1 MKEIEKVQGK
11 LKYLVEDFVVEEIG
25 DKWNCEVSE
34 IFNSDKTPDFGNLDI
49 EVTKDFLW
57 CEMEKK
63 DIDHFQAIKTFASS
77 IGKGV
82 DAIGYAGSKDKR
94 AITSQRIS
102 IFQPDLERLKN
113 FSHPNIFLKNF
124 KWVKRKI
131 KIGYLEGN
139 RFRIVVRDLD
149 KRDAIKISNKIRGL
163 DWFPNYFGSQRFG
176 SLRGNNVK
184 IGKLIL
190 KRKFEEAVWAILTD
204 VGEKESSGIRF
215 AREKLL
221 NEKDFSSAA
230 GYFPNFLKL
239 EKGTLNY
246 LSRNPGDFVGAIKKA
261 ERKNMLMF
269 VHSVQS
275 KIFNEILE
283 TALNE
288 GIDFT
293 KKGLESCILA
303 GYKTRFYDGRLG
315 EIEQEVLSEHGL
327 SLEDFDVK
335 EIPYL
340 RIKGSFRKAVVKV
353 DDLSLEIGDDETFEG
368 SKKIVLSFILPSGVY
383 ATTFLEKFFDL
394 F

>member
-1 MKEIEKVQGK
+1 MKEIEKIPGK
-11 LKYLVEDFVVEEIG
+11 LKYFVEDFIVEEIG
-25 DKWNCEVSE
+25 DKWNCKVSE
-34 IFNSDKTPDFGNLDI
+34 IFNSNKNPDFGNLDFDSP
-49 EVTKDFLW
+49 KDFLW

-63 DIDHFQAIKTFASS
+63 DLDHFQTIKDLANK

-102 IFQPDLERLKN
+102 IFQPDLEKLKEFN
-113 FSHPNIFLKNF
+113 HRNIFLKNF

-139 RFRIVVRDLD
+139 HFRIVIRDLD
-149 KRDAIKISNKIRGL
+149 KKESIKISNKIRGL
-163 DWFPNYFGSQRFG
+163 KWLPNYFGPQRFG

-190 KRKFEEAVWAILTD
+190 KRKFEEAVLAILTD
-204 VGEKESSGIRF
+204 VGMNEGSDVKF
-215 AREKLL
+215 AREKLSK
-221 NEKDFSSAA
+221 EKDFISAA
-230 GYFPNFLKL
+230 GYFPNYLRL

-246 LSRNPGDFVGAIKKA
+246 LARNPGDFEGAIKKA

-283 TALNE
+283 IALEE
-288 GIDFT
+288 GMDFT

-315 EIEQEVLSEHGL
+315 EIEREVLENHGL
-327 SLEDFDVK
+327 QLDDFDVK

-340 RIKGSFRKAVVKV
+340 RIKGSFRKAVVEVK
-353 DDLSLEIGDDETFEG
+353 DLSVDVEDDEAFEG
-368 SKKIVLSFILPSGVY
+368 SRKIVLSFTLPSGVY
-383 ATTFLEKFFDL
+383 ATTFLEQFFE
-394 F
+394 FE

>member
-1 MKEIEKVQGK
+1 
-11 LKYLVEDFVVEEIG
+11 
-25 DKWNCEVSE
+25 
-34 IFNSDKTPDFGNLDI
+34 
-49 EVTKDFLW
+49 
-57 CEMEKK
+57 
-63 DIDHFQAIKTFASS
+63 
-77 IGKGV
+77 
-82 DAIGYAGSKDKR
+82 
-94 AITSQRIS
+94 
-102 IFQPDLERLKN
+102 
-113 FSHPNIFLKNF
+113 LKNF

-149 KRDAIKISNKIRGL
+149 KKDAIKISNKIRGL
-163 DWFPNYFGSQRFG
+163 DWFPNYFGPQRFG

-190 KRKFEEAVWAILTD
+190 KRKFEDAVWAILTD
-204 VGEKESSGIRF
+204 IGAKESSDVRF
-215 AREKLL
+215 AREKLSK
-221 NEKDFSSAA
+221 EKNFISAA
-230 GYFPNFLKL
+230 GYFPNYLKL

-283 TALNE
+283 IALSE

-315 EIEQEVLSEHGL
+315 EIEREVLENHGL
-327 SLEDFDVK
+327 QLNDFDVG

-353 DDLSLEIGDDETFEG
+353 DGLEISVEDDEIFP
-368 SKKIVLSFILPSGVY
+368 SSRKIVLNFTLPSGVY
-383 ATTFLEKFFDL
+383 ATTFLEKFFE
-394 F
+394 FE